1 MGLLLSGLPSEP
13 TLCRVFKNID
23 DEAMASR
30 ISAFVDVFCKEIN
43 GWDTDIIC
51 IDGKTMRGTVYENG
65 RNPDIVSAYSLRG
78 GLTLDTDVCEK
89 KSNEIKSLSDDSL
102 CITRFRE
109 ETVLCFVGTPCAFN
123 HCFSDILVTMGDS
136 TRFDFPCT
144 FFIPGFE
151 IAPRH

>member
-13 TLCRVFKNID
+13 TLCWVFKNIY

-65 RNPDIVSAYSLRG
+65 RNPDIVSAYSLCG
-78 GLTLDTDVCEK
+78 
-89 KSNEIKSLSDDSL
+89 
-102 CITRFRE
+102 
-109 ETVLCFVGTPCAFN
+109 
-123 HCFSDILVTMGDS
+123 
-136 TRFDFPCT
+136 
-144 FFIPGFE
+144 
-151 IAPRH
+151 